1 VESSGE
7 DDVMVRLDAEVS
19 VARGERRPAAPLP
32 QLDAADENGLVAR
45 IEELVAAHDRVLLG
59 ITGSPG
65 AGKST
70 LAVALAG
77 ALGTRGVPVS
87 WVPMDGFHLADV
99 ELDRLGRRDRKGA
112 IDTFDGHG
120 YLTLLHRLAREL
132 GNTVYAPTFDRTIE
146 QPVAGAIAVEPATR
160 VVLTEGNYLLDES
173 EPWSDVRSALTEVW
187 FCDVP
192 DDVRR
197 QRLVARHIE
206 FGKSPAHAGR
216 WVDEVDQRNA
226 ERIEATRTRADVVV
240 RA

>member
-1 VESSGE
+1 VTA
-7 DDVMVRLDAEVS
+7 VRERQSRPASRLPHLDAVDQD
-19 VARGERRPAAPLP
+19 R
-32 QLDAADENGLVAR
+32 LVAR
-45 IEELVAAHDRVLLG
+45 IEALAAAHDRVLLG

-70 LAVALAG
+70 LAADLAAALR
-77 ALGTRGVPVS
+77 TRGVPVA

-99 ELDRLGRRDRKGA
+99 ELDRLGRRRSKGA

-120 YLTLLHRLAREL
+120 YLALLRRVAAET

-173 EPWSDVRSALTEVW
+173 EPWGEVRTVLTEVW
-187 FCDVP
+187 FCDLP

-197 QRLVARHIE
+197 QRLVERHIR
-206 FGKSPAHAGR
+206 FGKTPAHAR
-216 WVDEVDQRNA
+216 QWVDEVDQRNA
-226 ERIEATRTRADVVV
+226 ERIEAARRLADLVVHG
-240 RA
+240 